1 MQIQCH
7 HCRNPLTVNPAG
19 GQFQCP
25 TCGALNAV
33 GAPIG
38 VPMQPHYNTAAPRPA
53 PQPPQKDN
61 RRAIVIIA
69 FMVLGITALF
79 MGWWGIGLG
88 VALLAWAIAGALGKI
103 KGPINLVFPQSTR
116 STLLA
121 AVGIGLGGFVT
132 TCGVMGGVTQHDA
145 AKKKEREAQEKAD
158 RDAAAKAE
166 REKREAEEAA
176 AKAAHEAELKAS
188 AGKAATE
195 YAAGLD
201 AVEALVSENKWVE
214 ADEKM
219 TEVATAI
226 AEYRAL
232 DPVPAEI
239 AALVPQHEALTPKL
253 DANRRE
259 RETAA
264 WIERAEAVV
273 GDRAKCEEPSE
284 VAAAREQVEG
294 LQESDVGYAKV
305 QELNTKLEGCLK
317 NMPPP
322 SEWRYNVRDDP
333 MGGAVATAAVQSS
346 NSFEFEFPYQGI
358 QHATLT
364 IRSDDGTD
372 VILSIE
378 QGQFLCTMGCSV
390 MVRFDDG
397 PTDRWRAVGP
407 SDHSTESI
415 FLRKESQFL
424 KQLKNARVLRIEAD
438 FFQEGK
444 RVLEFPVA
452 RFDASKVN

>member
-1 MQIQCH
+1 
-7 HCRNPLTVNPAG
+7 
-19 GQFQCP
+19 
-25 TCGALNAV
+25 
-33 GAPIG
+33 
-38 VPMQPHYNTAAPRPA
+38 
-53 PQPPQKDN
+53 
-61 RRAIVIIA
+61 
-69 FMVLGITALF
+69 
-79 MGWWGIGLG
+79 
-88 VALLAWAIAGALGKI
+88 
-103 KGPINLVFPQSTR
+103 
-116 STLLA
+116 
-121 AVGIGLGGFVT
+121 
-132 TCGVMGGVTQHDA
+132 
-145 AKKKEREAQEKAD
+145 
-158 RDAAAKAE
+158 AKAE

-358 QHATLT
+358 QHVSLT